1 MNNFVFLAEKD
12 DMSYPSALP
21 SVMVPAMSYMPMQF
35 YTEALEPDK
44 AFLCGSA
51 FPELIKPFLGC
62 EAE

>member
-1 MNNFVFLAEKD
+1 
-12 DMSYPSALP
+12 MSYPSALP
-21 SVMVPAMSYMPMQF
+21 SVMVPAMSYTPMQF